1 MACSNGRVDISQQTP
16 PDIAQLFDLYDK
28 IPAHQCSTYQEPTI
42 GIWNETPI
50 SQAYFSK
57 ENIQIIQNGI
67 RAGVYYRSNKQ
78 YVVGP
83 QDCDSIKEIMRS
95 VYLTHAANQSINL
108 TQQIETLNQI
118 VMDYCI
124 DNIYKEAISYKKYLR
139 DVSTLADPIA
149 LPTLSS
155 ERDKDDCKL
164 KPWF

>member
-1 MACSNGRVDISQQTP
+1 MTCSNGRVDISQQTP

-67 RAGVYYRSNKQ
+67 RAGVFYRSNKQ

-83 QDCDSIKEIMRS
+83 QDCDSIKVIMRS

-108 TQQIETLNQI
+108 TQQI
-118 VMDYCI
+118 
-124 DNIYKEAISYKKYLR
+124 
-139 DVSTLADPIA
+139 
-149 LPTLSS
+149 
-155 ERDKDDCKL
+155 
-164 KPWF
+164 